1 MAAVAA
7 RDLPRRLPRLVG
19 AGSVAGVAALTCVV
33 VGSRVDLSFAW
44 AAAHHASGWLWSA
57 LAASVLLV
65 LLAPALVSRAAVPDV
80 PLGAHLLMGPIDALL
95 AMVLP
100 SGPAVSMVAKH
111 RMLTALGLPATAAGG
126 AANLVAL
133 SGAAL
138 AALTAGAAAVV
149 LGAGGHLVAMRPPW
163 AAVVRVGAPVL
174 LLVTALALVGWVRSA
189 DGWPARAWSSFRTL
203 TREAGV
209 RRGPHV
215 LAGQAMWLAAQCLTL
230 LLLLAGLQGQEHPL
244 TIGALVEAAAV
255 FVLAHSLSWVPVLPT
270 PLGVIDLAVL
280 LGLAGVG
287 VDPAVAG
294 ATVLLWR
301 TATLLSLLAASV
313 LALVLW
319 RTGWRQ
325 RWQPRAGP
333 GEAVLGRLAH
343 RGLFALIAAVPSS
356 WRDRLRRLIFE
367 HTFSAED
374 PWRYAQMPYE
384 ARKAEALL
392 EAVTQRPGVVI
403 ELGCAQGH
411 LTTRLASAF
420 PEAQVVGVDL
430 SPTALESARQ
440 RTRLLGNCE
449 FLLADAG
456 GLHRTWGRRPPA
468 DLLVVSEVLYYL
480 GGARRVAEAMAGV
493 APALG
498 AGARVLLLHPD
509 SDAPSL
515 HAAAVGALEARHVTH
530 RHYSD
535 PQRPFTITTAERPG
549 CGVAPLPPP

>member
-1 MAAVAA
+1 V
-7 RDLPRRLPRLVG
+7 
-19 AGSVAGVAALTCVV
+19 
-33 VGSRVDLSFAW
+33 
-44 AAAHHASGWLWSA
+44 
-57 LAASVLLV
+57 
-65 LLAPALVSRAAVPDV
+65 
-80 PLGAHLLMGPIDALL
+80 
-95 AMVLP
+95 
-100 SGPAVSMVAKH
+100 
-111 RMLTALGLPATAAGG
+111 
-126 AANLVAL
+126 
-133 SGAAL
+133 
-138 AALTAGAAAVV
+138 
-149 LGAGGHLVAMRPPW
+149 
-163 AAVVRVGAPVL
+163 
-174 LLVTALALVGWVRSA
+174 
-189 DGWPARAWSSFRTL
+189 
-203 TREAGV
+203 
-209 RRGPHV
+209 
-215 LAGQAMWLAAQCLTL
+215 
-230 LLLLAGLQGQEHPL
+230 
-244 TIGALVEAAAV
+244 VEAAAV
-255 FVLAHSLSWVPVLPT
+255 FALAHSLSWVPVLPT

-294 ATVLLWR
+294 ASVLLWR

-374 PWRYAQMPYE
+374 PWRYAEMPYE

-480 GGARRVAEAMAGV
+480 GGARRVAEAMGGGGSSARRRGPRAAAAPRQRRPV
-493 APALG
+493 PACCRRRCPGRAACHPPPLLGPAATLHDHHSRASGLRGRAAAPAVT
-498 AGARVLLLHPD
+498 A
-509 SDAPSL
+509 AP
-515 HAAAVGALEARHVTH
+515 
-530 RHYSD
+530 
-535 PQRPFTITTAERPG
+535 
-549 CGVAPLPPP
+549 